1 MSRIVVKSIP
11 ALILLVALAALH
23 HPGQLV
29 HAANDIAVTDVTMP
43 DLAVH
48 TDIET
53 TVPVAASIANSG
65 EATPVEVTL
74 QITTSDVAACDTNWL
89 PGPADLITGTAVLG
103 SLKTQ
108 VMVTT
113 ETLPALQT
121 ISLVRAYA
129 VNCSQAGDFAGLL
142 TLDIVVAP
150 QPADPEGTEPD
161 DVGSAVASVTSAIDP
176 DGDGVPSTSDNCR
189 GVANPDQ
196 ADADGD
202 TASAGDGG
210 LTDGGNA
217 CDPDDDADSVPDAG
231 DQCTPSLS
239 DTSVPDPAGPDSVTE
254 DDGDVETT
262 DGCAD
267 TNASSS
273 QSGLQVSPGIGEATS
288 LPQGTAVLRSTEVTF
303 SNGDHITGLGRVF
316 EIDSNENECLA
327 VMVSP
332 SPSFTS
338 TDPVTGDHTEILDFG
353 VDVFVPGEVRMLTV
367 KISLTCS
374 GPAGSI
380 TVRTQVAPDPPI
392 REEDPTSSNST
403 IQAISLVA
411 GPDADDDTIPDSIDS
426 CADEPE
432 DTDGIEDN
440 DGCPELGGDFDGDGF
455 EDEFEAFSVGTDP
468 TSACAATST
477 PNDEAPDPY
486 PPDMNDDQSVNI
498 LDVFEMFPAWLGVSA
513 RHDLN
518 ADGAVNILDVFLLF
532 PAWLTTCS

>member
-1 MSRIVVKSIP
+1 MIRILVKSVP
-11 ALILLVALAALH
+11 ALTLLVALAALH
-23 HPGQLV
+23 HPEQAAY
-29 HAANDIAVTDVTMP
+29 AANDIAVTDVTMP

-48 TDIET
+48 TNIET
-53 TVPVAASIANSG
+53 TVPVAVSIANSG
-65 EATPVEVTL
+65 QATPVEVTL
-74 QITTSDVAACDTNWL
+74 QITTSDVAACDANWL
-89 PGPADLITGTAVLG
+89 PGPTDLVTGTALFSG
-103 SLKTQ
+103 QKTQ

-121 ISLVRAYA
+121 ASLVRAYA
-129 VNCSQAGDFAGLL
+129 INCSQAGGFTGLL
-142 TLDIVVAP
+142 ALDVVVAP

-161 DVGSAVASVTSAIDP
+161 DVGSAVASVTSVIDP

-189 GVANPDQ
+189 GVANSDQ

-217 CDPDDDADSVPDAG
+217 CDPDDDADSVLDAG
-231 DQCTPSLS
+231 DQCTPGLS
-239 DTSVPDPAGPDSVTE
+239 DTSVPDPVGPDSITE
-254 DDGDVETT
+254 DGGDVETA

-288 LPQGTAVLRSTEVTF
+288 LPQGTPVLRSTEVSF
-303 SNGDHITGLGRVF
+303 SNGDHIAGLGRVF
-316 EIDSNENECLA
+316 EIDSNANECLA

-332 SPSFTS
+332 SPSVTS

-353 VDVFVPGEVRMLTV
+353 VDVFVPGEVRMQTV
-367 KISLTCS
+367 KISLACS
-374 GPAGSI
+374 GPGGSI
-380 TVRTQVAPDPPI
+380 TIRTQVVPDLPI
-392 REEDPTSSNST
+392 REEDPTSANST
-403 IQAISLVA
+403 IQVISLVA
-411 GPDADDDTIPDSIDS
+411 GPDADGDTIPDSIDS
-426 CADEPE
+426 CANEPE

-477 PNDEAPDPY
+477 LNDESPDPY
-486 PPDMNDDQSVNI
+486 PLDMNDDQSVNM
-498 LDVFEMFPAWLGVSA
+498 LDVFEMFPAWLGISA

-518 ADGAVNILDVFLLF
+518 ADGTVNMLDVFLMF
-532 PAWLTTCS
+532 PSWLTSCS